1 MRFTENIG
9 VLQTKGER
17 SPRPELAI
25 RSPTPRRR
33 NFAHCQRLP
42 VLWWRPWTA
51 DSRGKVSW
59 RSRQDSGHRDLMTNN
74 TELLQSLGVALGLGL
89 LVGMQREWEHNRL
102 AGLRTF
108 AFVSLF
114 GALSGMLAQ
123 AHGGWVLGAALVA
136 FAVTTV
142 PAYIVQLRDKEADP
156 GLTTEI
162 ALLVMFATGA
172 ITMLGH
178 QMVSVVVAGSVLVL
192 LQGKKTLHQMV
203 HKIGEN
209 DLREIARLVL
219 IGLVILPL
227 LPNKSYGYGGVLN
240 PFAIWLM
247 VVLIVGINLAAYLAS
262 KFLGHSRG
270 AAVAGILGGLVS
282 STATTASASRR
293 SQNQQSHAK
302 PLAVITLISAAVVF
316 GRVSVEVMIFGPEVL
331 GKMLPPLLA
340 MMALTGA
347 IAGAAYRFLMKS
359 ELQPS
364 DEPPPSELKGAVM
377 FGLLYVIVLF
387 AVSYAK
393 ERFGHAGLFTVAAI
407 SGLTDMDAITLSTT
421 SLSNSGQL
429 DPATAWRVILT
440 GGLANILFKTGLILS
455 LGSRAFIKP
464 VLMGFV
470 ATFIAGAAIL
480 AFWP

>member
-1 MRFTENIG
+1 MA
-9 VLQTKGER
+9 
-17 SPRPELAI
+17 ELSI
-25 RSPTPRRR
+25 P
-33 NFAHCQRLP
+33 
-42 VLWWRPWTA
+42 
-51 DSRGKVSW
+51 
-59 RSRQDSGHRDLMTNN
+59 
-74 TELLQSLGVALGLGL
+74 
-89 LVGMQREWEHNRL
+89 
-102 AGLRTF
+102 
-108 AFVSLF
+108 
-114 GALSGMLAQ
+114 
-123 AHGGWVLGAALVA
+123 
-136 FAVTTV
+136 
-142 PAYIVQLRDKEADP
+142 
-156 GLTTEI
+156 
-162 ALLVMFATGA
+162 
-172 ITMLGH
+172 
-178 QMVSVVVAGSVLVL
+178 
-192 LQGKKTLHQMV
+192 
-203 HKIGEN
+203 
-209 DLREIARLVL
+209 
-219 IGLVILPL
+219 
-227 LPNKSYGYGGVLN
+227 
-240 PFAIWLM
+240 LM

-440 GGLANILFKTGLILS
+440 GGLATILFKTGLILS